1 MRTIVLTL
9 TAVLLMFCMGTI
21 AQSPTEPEPSEVD
34 LRRQMAE
41 LKAELATTRAET
53 KSLVTDK
60 LKVRN
65 AQLASAKEK
74 AEAQQRRQARLA
86 LLIFERGEVQN
97 KIKEMQTRTDADK
110 LSLEA
115 LLNRNKELE
124 NQIRK
129 ANRTFA
135 CRFLH
140 LGCVRFK

>member
-1 MRTIVLTL
+1 MRTIVLIVFAVVL
-9 TAVLLMFCMGTI
+9 TFAMGTT
-21 AQSPTEPEPSEVD
+21 AQSPSEPAPSEVD

-41 LKAELATTRAET
+41 LKAEVAITRAET
-53 KSLVTDK
+53 KSLVNDK
-60 LKVRN
+60 LRV
-65 AQLASAKEK
+65 AKER

-97 KIKEMQTRTDADK
+97 KIKEMQAASAADK

-115 LLNRNKELE
+115 LIKRNTELE
-124 NQIRK
+124 RQIRK

-140 LGCVRFK
+140 LGCIGK